1 VSTPSV
7 NEELLE
13 NFLLDAWEA
22 LNNYD
27 QATLGFANQLNETNL
42 KDLRV
47 VSHRI
52 KGTAAL
58 YGYKQIS
65 QLAEM
70 VERLLSSDI
79 PAAAHD
85 DLSTFL
91 EQVGVILRSALEHLA
106 DSGREHDLGL
116 ELAHMGGTEMLSN
129 LLKRHPQAFVRAP
142 DPEEQATA
150 NAPTSLTEQAKAF
163 KAANEDIWDY
173 FPLEASEH
181 IAAMRDALDS
191 LSSGQDHNESVTALF
206 RAAHTLKGS
215 AYMVD
220 FAMMGDFAHE
230 LEDLMDMVREGE
242 LTLDGEVM
250 SLLRH
255 GVDIIE
261 AMLAAAEGL
270 PNRLEK
276 DLPKV
281 HAQLARTLGKPLED
295 DGTRDGTDDTSADTQ
310 STRTSLCQSLQTFK
324 AANEDIW
331 EYFPLEV
338 IEHTAAMRDALALT
352 RADESE
358 AKADSDSVTRLF
370 RATHTLKGS
379 AYMVELKLMGD
390 FAHELEDLM
399 DMVRKGERPLNDDV
413 RGVLQQGI
421 HVLEQMIQAADG
433 DNIPLDESMQ
443 NAEAKL
449 ANALGREVKH
459 SQRSDDSGQLTSNL
473 RIFFQEN
480 QDVWEYFAPEAREH
494 IESMRNALIVA
505 QGVVAQGHNILD
517 SDSITSLFRAA
528 HTLKGSAYMVGFN
541 ELGEFAHKLE
551 ELMSA
556 VRDGVLTFNSDV
568 QDTLMGG
575 MQVLEQMLR
584 AAEGE
589 GTGLEV
595 VLFDTESQ
603 LANLL
608 GLETPDR
615 ADAPQVTNQTDTP
628 QTASKPGV
636 TATIRVSLDKLDALM
651 NLAGD
656 MVMAR
661 SRLLRRLNQLEGI
674 IKLLNASHERMT
686 RVASDFEERY
696 INPRFNQ
703 DGQVSATSAASR
715 LPATNLTPN
724 LATNTQVASDGSSTH
739 SATSTPEHHEH
750 LEHAEDGFKASVSGL
765 FDELE
770 FDTYDDLN
778 ILARTIG
785 EMTSDITEIQT
796 QFNQISRGLRGEAD
810 AIQGITRDLR
820 QQISRSR
827 MVPIGRVFSRLTRL
841 VNQAPLDKSYRL
853 EFAGETVEVD
863 NVIVETIIDPLLHLV
878 RNSFYHGIEP
888 MTERISTGKHAEGV
902 VTVRAFYQ
910 GNDVFIEVEDD
921 GRGINVAAVKR
932 KAIENGLGQAENIRA
947 LDDKQAVQLIFAPG
961 LSTAEQVST
970 EAGRGVGMDAV
981 AESIHHLNGD
991 ITVSST
997 PGKGSRFTIRLPLTL
1012 ITSEALLV
1020 QIGTYR
1026 FALPVDNVR
1035 SLQRV
1040 SAGQLFR
1047 MQSSETLSLA
1057 LTMQTD
1063 SGEHEYFI
1071 FENQPIRVYRL
1082 KNLLGISQEREKDIL
1097 NAIILDVGGER
1108 FAAIVDDYNTI
1119 EEIVVR
1125 GLSEQLQNL
1134 FYLSGVTVS
1143 SSGELLLILD
1153 PSSFDKLSRYQST
1166 DASSTLALEEVEA
1179 KHVLLVDDSISV
1191 RRVCG
1196 RMLERGGFEVSTA
1209 VDGQEAIDRI
1219 QRGERFDVILTDLE
1233 MPRANG
1239 YEVIEHVRR
1248 TAGAEHT
1255 PIVMMTTRA
1264 GAKHSQLAFDLG
1276 ASDYL
1281 SKPVDE
1287 HQLVQTMKGLMT

>member
-1 VSTPSV
+1 MSTPSV

-22 LNNYD
+22 LGNYD
-27 QATLGFANQLNETNL
+27 RATASFTGQLHEENL
-42 KDLRV
+42 KELRV

-58 YGYKQIS
+58 YGYRQIS

-85 DLSTFL
+85 DLSLFL

-106 DSGREHDLGL
+106 DKGREHDLGL

-129 LLKRHPQAFVRAP
+129 LLKRYPQAFVRAP
-142 DPEEQATA
+142 EPEQQEIDDTPESLSAQAR
-150 NAPTSLTEQAKAF
+150 AF
-163 KAANEDIWDY
+163 KAANEEIWEY

-181 IAAMRDALDS
+181 IAAMREALDN
-191 LSSGQDHNESVTALF
+191 LSGDFSGGQAQSDSVTALF

-230 LEDLMDMVREGE
+230 LEDLMDLVREGE
-242 LTLDGEVM
+242 FALDSEVV
-250 SLLRH
+250 SLLRR
-255 GVDIIE
+255 GVDTIE

-276 DLPKV
+276 DLPEV
-281 HAQLARTLGKPLED
+281 HAQLAHKLGKPLED
-295 DGTRDGTDDTSADTQ
+295 PVGATSDTDNTS
-310 STRTSLCQSLQTFK
+310 TSLRQSLQAFK

-352 RADESE
+352 RADDSE
-358 AKADSDSVTRLF
+358 AQADSDSVTRLF
-370 RATHTLKGS
+370 RAAHTLKGS
-379 AYMVELKLMGD
+379 AYMVECKLMGD

-399 DMVRKGERPLNDDV
+399 DTVRKGERPLNNEV

-421 HVLEQMIQAADG
+421 NVLEQMLQAAEGEDVPI
-433 DNIPLDESMQ
+433 DQSVQD
-443 NAEAKL
+443 AEAKL
-449 ANALGREVKH
+449 AKALGREVKH

-494 IESMRNALIVA
+494 IESMRNALIIA
-505 QGVVAQGHNILD
+505 QGQDSPD
-517 SDSITSLFRAA
+517 SDTITGLFRAA

-556 VRDGVLTFNSDV
+556 VRDGELTFNSDV

-608 GLETPDR
+608 GLEAPNQ
-615 ADAPQVTNQTDTP
+615 ADAPQADSPADTP
-628 QTASKPGV
+628 QAASKPSV

-661 SRLLRRLNQLEGI
+661 SRLLRRLSQLEGV
-674 IKLLNASHERMT
+674 IKLLNGSHERMT

-703 DGQVSATSAASR
+703 DGQASTTTAAA
-715 LPATNLTPN
+715 PTTPPV
-724 LATNTQVASDGSSTH
+724 LEASSQH
-739 SATSTPEHHEH
+739 PEHEH
-750 LEHAEDGFKASVSGL
+750 LEHADDGFQASASGL

-785 EMTSDITEIQT
+785 EMTSDITEIQN
-796 QFNQISRGLRGEAD
+796 QFNQISRGLRGESD
-810 AIQGITRDLR
+810 AIQAITRDLR

-853 EFAGETVEVD
+853 EFSGETVEVD

-888 MTERISTGKHAEGV
+888 MTERISTGKDAEGV

-932 KAIENGLGQAENIRA
+932 KAIENGLGQAENINA
-947 LDDKQAVQLIFAPG
+947 LDNKQAVQLIFAPG
-961 LSTAEQVST
+961 LSTAQQVST

-981 AESIHHLNGD
+981 AENIHHLNGD

-1057 LTMQTD
+1057 LTMQAND
-1063 SGEHEYFI
+1063 GENEYFI
-1071 FENQPIRVYRL
+1071 FENQPIRLYRL
-1082 KNLLGISQEREKDIL
+1082 KNLLGISQEREGDIL
-1097 NAIILDVGGER
+1097 NAVILDVGGER
-1108 FAAIVDDYNTI
+1108 FAAIVDSYSAI
-1119 EEIVVR
+1119 EEVVVR
-1125 GLSEQLQNL
+1125 GLSEQLQGL

-1153 PSSFDKLSRYQST
+1153 PSSLEKLSRYQAPDT
-1166 DASSTLALEEVEA
+1166 ASTLALEDVEA
-1179 KHVLLVDDSISV
+1179 KHILLVDDSISV

-1209 VDGQEAIDRI
+1209 VDGQEAIERI
-1219 QRGERFDVILTDLE
+1219 QRGERFDAILTDLE

-1248 TAGAEHT
+1248 TAGAQDT
-1255 PIVMMTTRA
+1255 PVVMMTTRA

-1287 HQLVQTMKGLMT
+1287 HQLVQTMKGLTT

>member
-1 VSTPSV
+1 MSTPSV

-27 QATLGFANQLNETNL
+27 RATTSFAKQLHEENL
-42 KDLRV
+42 KELRV

-85 DLSTFL
+85 DLSSFL
-91 EQVGVILRSALEHLA
+91 EQVGVILHSALEHLA
-106 DSGREHDLGL
+106 DSGQEHDLGL

-129 LLKRHPQAFVRAP
+129 LLKRYPQAFVRAA
-142 DPEEQATA
+142 DPAQQEAEST
-150 NAPTSLTEQAKAF
+150 PESLSEQAKAF
-163 KAANEDIWDY
+163 KAANDDIWEY

-181 IAAMRDALDS
+181 IAAMREALDNLNS
-191 LSSGQDHNESVTALF
+191 DFGGGKAQSDSVTALF

-230 LEDLMDMVREGE
+230 LEDLMDLVREGE
-242 LTLDGEVM
+242 VALDGEVM
-250 SLLRH
+250 SLLRR
-255 GVDIIE
+255 GVDTIE

-276 DLPKV
+276 DLPEV
-281 HAQLARTLGKPLED
+281 HAQLAHKLGKPLATID
-295 DGTRDGTDDTSADTQ
+295 NTSSDASS
-310 STRTSLCQSLQTFK
+310 STSTSLQQSLQAFK

-338 IEHTAAMRDALALT
+338 IEHTAAMRDALAFT
-352 RADESE
+352 RTDDSE
-358 AKADSDSVTRLF
+358 AQADSDSVTRLF
-370 RATHTLKGS
+370 RAVHTLKGS
-379 AYMVELKLMGD
+379 AYMVELKLVGD

-399 DMVRKGERPLNDDV
+399 DAVRKGERPLNDDV

-421 HVLEQMIQAADG
+421 GVLEQMIQAAEGEDVPI
-433 DNIPLDESMQ
+433 DQSVQD
-443 NAEAKL
+443 AEAKL
-449 ANALGREVKH
+449 AKALGREIKH
-459 SQRSDDSGQLTSNL
+459 SQRSDDNGQLTSNL

-505 QGVVAQGHNILD
+505 QGQGSPN
-517 SDSITSLFRAA
+517 SDTITGLFRAA

-556 VRDGVLTFNSDV
+556 VRDGELTFNSDV

-595 VLFDTESQ
+595 VLFDTENQ

-608 GLETPDR
+608 GLEAPDQ
-615 ADAPQVTNQTDTP
+615 ADAPQADAPADTP
-628 QTASKPGV
+628 QAASKPSV

-661 SRLLRRLNQLEGI
+661 SRLLRRLSQLEGV

-703 DGQVSATSAASR
+703 DGHASSTVSNTVTSVPAA
-715 LPATNLTPN
+715 
-724 LATNTQVASDGSSTH
+724 LATAQIPPST
-739 SATSTPEHHEH
+739 SEHPPEH
-750 LEHAEDGFKASVSGL
+750 LEHADDGFQASVSGL

-785 EMTSDITEIQT
+785 EMTLDITEIQN
-796 QFNQISRGLRGEAD
+796 QFNQISRGLRSESD
-810 AIQGITRDLR
+810 TIQSITRDLR

-853 EFAGETVEVD
+853 EFSGETVEVD

-888 MTERISTGKHAEGV
+888 MTERISTGKDAEGV

-932 KAIENGLGQAENIRA
+932 KAIENGLGQAESINA
-947 LDDKQAVQLIFAPG
+947 LDDKQAIQLIFAPG
-961 LSTAEQVST
+961 LSTAQQVST

-991 ITVSST
+991 ITVSSS
-997 PGKGSRFTIRLPLTL
+997 PGKGSRFAIRLPLTL

-1020 QIGTYR
+1020 QIGNYR

-1047 MQSSETLSLA
+1047 MQSSETLSLG
-1057 LTMQTD
+1057 LTMQAN
-1063 SGEHEYFI
+1063 SGENEYFI
-1071 FENQPIRVYRL
+1071 FENQPIRVFRL
-1082 KNLLGISQEREKDIL
+1082 KNLLGISQEREGDIL
-1097 NAIILDVGGER
+1097 NAVILDVGGER
-1108 FAAIVDDYNTI
+1108 FAAIVDSYSAI
-1119 EEIVVR
+1119 EEVVVR
-1125 GLSEQLQNL
+1125 GLSEQLQGL

-1153 PSSFDKLSRYQST
+1153 PSSLEKLSRYQAPDT
-1166 DASSTLALEEVEA
+1166 SSTLALEEVEA
-1179 KHVLLVDDSISV
+1179 KHILLVDDSVSV

-1209 VDGQEAIDRI
+1209 VDGQETIERI
-1219 QRGERFDVILTDLE
+1219 QRGEHFDAILTDLE

-1248 TAGAEHT
+1248 TAGAENT

-1287 HQLVQTMKGLMT
+1287 HQLVQTMKGLTTQTP